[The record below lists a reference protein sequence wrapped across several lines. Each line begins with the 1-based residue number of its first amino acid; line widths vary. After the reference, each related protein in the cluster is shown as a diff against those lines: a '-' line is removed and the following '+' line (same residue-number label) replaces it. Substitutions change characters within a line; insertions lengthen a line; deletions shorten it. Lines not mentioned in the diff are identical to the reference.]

1 MMGKPSIFSHSN
13 TTVMNTE
20 RPIHPAANALAF
32 LSAAVAMVLLAIP
45 ATAKDTKDT
54 QTEAQAAAQPS
65 VKPGINEKFLD
76 PNLKVEEWL
85 KRFEVESREVFDAR
99 DAVVKACGIKPGMR
113 VADVGAGT
121 GLYTRMFAQAVG
133 EQGWVYAVDINA
145 RFLEHIQVRAKAEGQ
160 ANITSVL
167 APQDSTSLPPSSVD
181 LVFLCDTYHHFEFPT
196 PSLASIAAALKPGGE
211 LILLDFKRIEGESSE
226 WILDHVRAGKE
237 VFRQEIEAAGL
248 EFVEDMQVAGLVENY
263 CLRFRKAAAA
273 K

>member
-1 MMGKPSIFSHSN
+1 
-13 TTVMNTE
+13 MNTK
-20 RPIHPAANALAF
+20 RLFHPSAYAAAF

-54 QTEAQAAAQPS
+54 KDTQSETQAAAQAS

-76 PNLKVEEWL
+76 PNLKVADWL

-99 DAVVKACGIKPGMR
+99 DAVVKACGIEPGMR

-133 EQGWVYAVDINA
+133 KEGWVYAVDINA
-145 RFLEHIQVRAKAEGQ
+145 RFLEHIQARAKAEGQ
-160 ANITSVL
+160 TNITSVL

-211 LILLDFKRIEGESSE
+211 LILLDFKRIEGESSQ

-237 VFRQEIEAAGL
+237 VFRKEIEAAGL
-248 EFVEDMQVAGLVENY
+248 QFVEEMEVPGLEENY
-263 CLRFRKAAAA
+263 FLRFRKAAAA